1 MAEPVVAQLDPERFI
16 MYHLYRDST
25 KYIDGQHVKA
35 STVLK
40 CPCTPTHTHH
50 RVLLQ
55 DLTNLNRDLSKVI
68 VVDTDPCA
76 YSFHPS
82 NGVALKQW
90 EGQDRDTTLFELAHF
105 LRGEPHTVGGVTP
118 PHLPWYSF
126 PVLADHRVADF
137 RPVLDSLKS
146 QGEDV
151 LATFRL
157 NQAKLEQEE
166 ERRKEEKG
174 RKGGGVS
181 HWSGL
186 RWGSR

>member
-1 MAEPVVAQLDPERFI
+1 M
-16 MYHLYRDST
+16 
-25 KYIDGQHVKA
+25 
-35 STVLK
+35 
-40 CPCTPTHTHH
+40 
-50 RVLLQ
+50 
-55 DLTNLNRDLSKVI
+55 
-68 VVDTDPCA
+68 
-76 YSFHPS
+76 
-82 NGVALKQW
+82 
-90 EGQDRDTTLFELAHF
+90 
-105 LRGEPHTVGGVTP
+105 
-118 PHLPWYSF
+118 
-126 PVLADHRVADF
+126 ADF